1 MRSSAFLLAVMTL
14 LSLGAAKD
22 EFQAADFGKQ
32 QLNSIGSEQA
42 RGAVKSRVAQGTLT
56 FHWLNV
62 AGVTEGQMQFASE
75 GDKFVSVLKLPSVD
89 YHGEQFV
96 CDGKKTGVKQI
107 LPGRYSALG
116 RFVFEHPEVLTEGL
130 WGGTLSTAWAL
141 GHLDERH
148 ARLEDRGLKKVDG
161 RDLHRVDY
169 FPKKNSDLQ
178 IELYVEPETSRHVMT
193 VYTYHAMARGGGGPT
208 ASAGQEE
215 RYYRLEE
222 RFADFKTVDGLTL
235 PGRWTIQYSGD
246 PSQTAVGS
254 GTTPISQFDV
264 SDPKI
269 SHNMTLDPRNFE
281 VK

>member
-22 EFQAADFGKQ
+22 EFQAADFAKQ
-32 QLNSIGSEQA
+32 QLNSIGSDQA

-56 FHWLNV
+56 FQWLNV
-62 AGVTEGQMQFASE
+62 AGVTEGQMQLASE

-96 CDGKKTGVKQI
+96 TDGKKTGVKQI

-148 ARLEDRGLKKVDG
+148 ATLEDRGLKKVDG

-169 FPKKNSDLQ
+169 LPKKKSDLQ
-178 IELYVEPETSRHVMT
+178 IELYFDPETSRHVMT
-193 VYTYHAMARGGGGPT
+193 VYSYHAIPRGGGSTVSFDASTGRAQSVSGPA

-215 RYYRLEE
+215 RYYRLEPTCSSWPIMAPNRMLFRSSVRTA
-222 RFADFKTVDGLTL
+222 RFCMEPF
-235 PGRWTIQYSGD
+235 
-246 PSQTAVGS
+246 
-254 GTTPISQFDV
+254 
-264 SDPKI
+264 
-269 SHNMTLDPRNFE
+269 
-281 VK
+281 